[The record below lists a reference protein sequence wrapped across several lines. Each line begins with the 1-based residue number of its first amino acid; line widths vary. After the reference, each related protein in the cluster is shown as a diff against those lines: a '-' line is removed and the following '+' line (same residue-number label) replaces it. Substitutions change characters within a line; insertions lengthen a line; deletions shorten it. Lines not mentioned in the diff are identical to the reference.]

1 MSRKEVSRAGLLKAA
16 CAGRV
21 TNAQAAGA
29 LGLTVRQFQRL
40 KKRFRAEGPGG
51 LVHRSR
57 RRASPR
63 RLSGEVRVQI
73 GQLLQTTYSGF
84 NDCHLADMLRDDP
97 AAPALHVSRA
107 TIRRIR
113 RELGVPAKRR
123 RRRSQGRHR
132 RAPAAAMGALIQ
144 VDASPFAWLEQRGP
158 ALTLVGAID
167 DATGM
172 IVGLTFRPTEDLH
185 GYTAVLQQICTT
197 YGLPLALYGDGIN
210 ILVRNDA
217 HWTLDEQLDGVQA
230 PTHFGRM
237 LQELAIGYIHA
248 RSPQA
253 KGRIERLWQT
263 LQDRLVSEL
272 RLHQITTLEAAN
284 AFLPTF
290 IARFNQR
297 FARPAAAGT
306 AVWRR
311 VPDDLDLVLGCRYT
325 RVVGH
330 DHTVRIGGRR
340 IQIPRDRT
348 RSWAGYRVVVRELL
362 NGNLVVLYHDVPL
375 AWQSFPGPFTLV
387 PRARPSSD
395 RYRASDD
402 KGRASQAGAPAP
414 ARASA
419 SGPLAPPSLGL
430 APVPSPGPS
439 TSSPERSRPRRSS
452 KPAADHPWRISNPFS
467 HSRRALT
474 ARRGGMTFSLTS

>member
-16 CAGRV
+16 LAGRV
-21 TNAQAAGA
+21 TNAQAARA

-40 KKRFRAEGPGG
+40 KQRVQAEGPGG

-57 RRASPR
+57 GRASPR
-63 RLSGEVRVQI
+63 RLSDEIRAQI
-73 GQLLQTTYSGF
+73 GTLLQTTYGGF
-84 NDCHLADMLRDDP
+84 NDCHLTDMLQDDA

-107 TIRRIR
+107 TVRRIR
-113 RELGVPAKRR
+113 RALGIPAKRR

-132 RAPAAAMGALIQ
+132 RIPAEAMGALIQ
-144 VDASPFAWLEQRGP
+144 VDASPFAWLEERGP
-158 ALTLVGAID
+158 VLTLVGAID
-167 DATGM
+167 DATGT

-185 GYTAVLQQICTT
+185 GYTVVLQQICTT
-197 YGLPLALYGDGIN
+197 YGVPLTLYGDGIN

-217 HWTLDEQLDGVQA
+217 HWTLEEELDGVQA

-237 LQELAIGYIHA
+237 LQELAIGYIQA

-272 RLHQITTLEAAN
+272 RLHQIATLEAAN
-284 AFLPTF
+284 AFLTTF
-290 IARFNQR
+290 VTGFNRR
-297 FARPAAAGT
+297 FARPAAT
-306 AVWRR
+306 ATAAWRPA
-311 VPDDLDLVLGCRYT
+311 PDDLELILGCRYV
-325 RVVGH
+325 RVVSH

-362 NGNLVVLYHDVPL
+362 DGDLVVLYHDLPL

-387 PRARPSSD
+387 PRGHPSSD
-395 RYRASDD
+395 RYREYARD
-402 KGRASQAGAPAP
+402 GRELWAGAPAP

-419 SGPLAPPSLGL
+419 SVQLKPDAAAFAPTPPPSTP
-430 APVPSPGPS
+430 AAS
-439 TSSPERSRPRRSS
+439 TPRTEASHPRRSS
-452 KPAADHPWRISNPFS
+452 KPAADHPWRLSSSFS
-467 HSRRALT
+467 TSRRVFKPT
-474 ARRGGMTFSLTS
+474 ARRG